1 MYSCVGRHRKATATF
16 CRCTPVAQVYLLL
29 QEVCPSTDPTAWA
42 RPNEP
47 LHSMSAHSPFR
58 SITNNTLSHCHL
70 QSLATDVL
78 QYINILSQ
86 HLYPNGTALSGWSH
100 IWLKAV
106 AMQPKGLQVRW
117 VLSYCTIY
125 CTIFLLPITVQS
137 PSESVN
143 KDERNVTPL

>member
-1 MYSCVGRHRKATATF
+1 MYSCIGRHRKATATF
-16 CRCTPVAQVYLLL
+16 CRCTPVAQVYLLF
-29 QEVCPSTDPTAWA
+29 QEVCPSTDPMARA
-42 RPNEP
+42 RPDEP

-58 SITNNTLSHCHL
+58 SITNNTLSHCRL

-86 HLYPNGTALSGWSH
+86 HLEYRDGTALSGWGH

-117 VLSYCTIY
+117 VPSYRTIVLY
-125 CTIFLLPITVQS
+125 FCFQS
-137 PSESVN
+137 WFRVLV
-143 KDERNVTPL
+143 RA